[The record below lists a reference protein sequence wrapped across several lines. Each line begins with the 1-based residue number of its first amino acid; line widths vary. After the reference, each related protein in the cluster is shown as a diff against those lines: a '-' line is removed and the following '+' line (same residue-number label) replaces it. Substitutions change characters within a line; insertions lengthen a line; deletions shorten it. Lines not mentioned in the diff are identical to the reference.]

1 MKTEKLLMWGG
12 AAVLFFMLMNKGV
25 KGLFGFFDN
34 SPIQNLDELK
44 KQYYKLAKIYHP
56 DAGGSKAQFQDL
68 QNEYEKLFKRIL
80 NGGTLS
86 PEEKETEI
94 ELDENLRRAVD
105 AIISLPGI
113 NIELVGKWIW
123 ITGNTYPIKEQLKA
137 AGYNFAPVKKAWYYK
152 GAESS
157 GRGKMSLD
165 EIRGKYGS
173 ERIKKDSKYIS
184 GVDVFTDYLKNI
196 SNLLDR
202 RAA

>member
-1 MKTEKLLMWGG
+1 MKTEKLLMWTG
-12 AAVLFFMLMNKGV
+12 AAVLFFMLMNKGG
-25 KGLFGFFDN
+25 KGIFGFFDN

-56 DAGGSKAQFQDL
+56 DTGGSKTQFQDL
-68 QNEYEKLFKRIL
+68 QNEYERLFKRIL
-80 NGGTLS
+80 NGGTLT

-123 ITGNTYPIKEQLKA
+123 ITGQTYPIKEQLKA
-137 AGYNFAPVKKAWYYK
+137 AGYHFAPVKKAWYYK
-152 GAESS
+152 GAESA
-157 GRGKMSLD
+157 GRGKMNLD

-173 ERIKKDSKYIS
+173 EKIKKDAKYIS

-196 SNLLDR
+196 SHSLDR